1 MHPFYIVLSKPKIR
15 YWTMVCF
22 TFMHYSKVQDP
33 QTPGVLVLMKLGN
46 VACYSAV
53 PIRGGGGERQLC
65 AVSCGVLQGQQCG
78 QVCIMLHLS
87 HRLCHRR
94 QRDHLPQR
102 LRHQWVLIVIFW
114 LFFFFCFLFLYIL
127 KRMSLQPVISFYIY
141 YYSIREGGCWKLDS
155 WMLAKMKDGVV
166 WLFTEMTTPVLRAL
180 RVLASKIGSRW
191 LKSALVLTPLLHPQE
206 TAVLASTE
214 RWPKPASCLEC
225 SSLSS

>member
-1 MHPFYIVLSKPKIR
+1 MKIVYISCFGSSTRQHQQPKQDKQTTFIFHLSVLTCQSIYLFFRRKIRGYLKNMHPFYIVLSKPKIR

-46 VACYSAV
+46 VACCSAV

-102 LRHQWVLIVIFW
+102 LRHQ
-114 LFFFFCFLFLYIL
+114 
-127 KRMSLQPVISFYIY
+127 
-141 YYSIREGGCWKLDS
+141 
-155 WMLAKMKDGVV
+155 
-166 WLFTEMTTPVLRAL
+166 
-180 RVLASKIGSRW
+180 
-191 LKSALVLTPLLHPQE
+191 
-206 TAVLASTE
+206 
-214 RWPKPASCLEC
+214 
-225 SSLSS
+225 